1 VEIFLNWQKLC
12 TESSLSSVRKVT
24 SLFVGLLSF
33 FQGYLS
39 QLGVSCY
46 CCLSCLL
53 AVYIT

>member
-33 FQGYLS
+33 FKAIYRSWASAVIVVYL
-39 QLGVSCY
+39 
-46 CCLSCLL
+46 
-53 AVYIT
+53 VY